1 MDLKLLVALGGIIIA
16 AMSVELNDAVTSA
29 LLGDI
34 SGGLGFTHDPGTWF
48 GSLYLSAEVF
58 GMSISPWFLLTLSI
72 RRWGLFV
79 IALTCASTVA
89 IPSTSNLTVLYG
101 LRILQGM
108 SEGLTI
114 PLVFTIALRAL
125 GPPIRLYGLA
135 AYSLTATVFPSLAFA
150 FAALWAGAGDGVL
163 GWQFAFWQAIP
174 IDAVAAALLWYGM
187 PQDEPHYERFRIIDW
202 RGMLLS
208 LVGFGA
214 FSTMLQQGD
223 RLDWFNSD
231 LICILAVVSVA
242 AIPLFVWNEWFHE
255 APLMRIQ
262 LLRRRN
268 FAYGL
273 VALFTFILVSGAGS
287 TLPTTYLQ
295 EVQGFRPLQSF
306 TLTGLI
312 ALTQILFLPLVA
324 ALLNLERVDARVVHF
339 LGLGLVLG
347 ACIGD
352 SLLTSVWMRGEF
364 TLWQLVISAGEAM
377 VVMSLLLLATNTVKP
392 PEGPYAS
399 ALVNTPRAIGEA
411 ASVWL
416 LQLIERWRG
425 GLHSSRLTD
434 QAGQERYTAVQ
445 ANGTLPNDPTALL
458 PNGMPRPGV
467 GLGALDETIRQQ
479 GTVLTLSDAFLVMAA
494 ITAALMVVMLLLPV
508 RTYPPRIALQQQ

>member
-1 MDLKLLVALGGIIIA
+1 MDAKLLVALGGIIIA

-48 GSLYLSAEVF
+48 SSLYLSAEVF
-58 GMSISPWFLLTLSI
+58 GMSISPWFLLTLSL
-72 RRWGLFV
+72 RRWALFV
-79 IALTCASTVA
+79 IALGCASTVA
-89 IPSTSNLTVLYG
+89 IPSTSNLAVLYG
-101 LRILQGM
+101 LRILQGL

-135 AYSLTATVFPSLAFA
+135 AYSLTATVFPSLALA
-150 FAALWAGAGDGVL
+150 FAALWEGSGDGGL
-163 GWQFAFWQAIP
+163 GWQFAFWEAIP
-174 IDAVAAALLWYGM
+174 IDAIAAALLWWGM
-187 PQDEPHYERFRIIDW
+187 PQDPPQYARFRIIDW
-202 RGMLLS
+202 RGMMLS

-214 FSTMLQQGD
+214 LTTMLQQGD

-231 LICILAVVSVA
+231 LICILAAVSIA
-242 AIPLFVWNEWFHE
+242 TIPLFVWNEWCHE

-262 LLRRRN
+262 LLGRRN

-273 VALFTFILVSGAGS
+273 IALFTFILVTGAGS
-287 TLPTTYLQ
+287 TLPTEYLGQ
-295 EVQGFRPLQSF
+295 VQAFRPLQTF
-306 TLTGLI
+306 GLTGVI
-312 ALTQILFLPLVA
+312 ALTQLFFLPLVA
-324 ALLNLERVDARVVHF
+324 VLLNFEHVDARVVHVI
-339 LGLGLVLG
+339 GLGLIVG

-352 SLLTSVWMRGEF
+352 SLLTSVWMGGQF
-364 TLWQLVISAGEAM
+364 FLWQLMISAGEAM
-377 VVMSLLLLATNTVKP
+377 VVMSLLMLATNTVKP
-392 PEGPYAS
+392 REGPYAS

-411 ASVWL
+411 TSVWL
-416 LQLIERWRG
+416 VQLIQRWRG

-434 QAGQERYTAVQ
+434 QAGQESTSVLHAQ
-445 ANGTLPNDPTALL
+445 ATLPSGL
-458 PNGMPRPGV
+458 PRPGA
-467 GLGALDETIRQQ
+467 GLAALDETIRAQ

-494 ITAALMVVMLLLPV
+494 ITAALMVVLLVLPV

>member
-1 MDLKLLVALGGIIIA
+1 MDLKLLIALGGMIIA
-16 AMSVELNDAVTSA
+16 ALSVEMNDFITSA
-29 LLGDI
+29 LLGDV

-48 GSLYLSAEVF
+48 SSLYLSAEVF
-58 GMSISPWFLLTLSI
+58 GMSVSPWFLLTLSM

-79 IALTCASTVA
+79 ITLACLSTVT
-89 IPSTSNLTVLYG
+89 IPSTTNLTVIYG
-101 LRILQGM
+101 LRTLQGL

-135 AYSLTATVFPSLAFA
+135 AYSLTATVFPTLAA
-150 FAALWAGAGDGVL
+150 ALAALWGGAGDGVL

-174 IDAVAAALLWYGM
+174 IDAIAAALFWWGM
-187 PQDEPHYERFRIIDW
+187 PQDPPQYGRFRIIDW

-214 FSTMLQQGD
+214 LTTTLQQGD

-242 AIPLFVWNEWFHE
+242 TIPLFVWNEWCHKE
-255 APLMRIQ
+255 PLMRLQ

-268 FAYGL
+268 FAYGT
-273 VALFTFILVSGAGS
+273 VALFTFILVTAAGS
-287 TLPTTYLQ
+287 TLPTDYLQ
-295 EVQGFRPLQSF
+295 QVQNFRPLQSSV
-306 TLTGLI
+306 LTSLI
-312 ALTQILFLPLVA
+312 ALTQLAFLPLVA
-324 ALLNLERVDARVVHF
+324 LLLNFERVDARVIQF

-352 SLLTSVWMRGEF
+352 SLLTSAWMSGEF
-364 TLWQLVISAGEAM
+364 LLWQLVISAGEAM

-392 PEGPYAS
+392 LEGPYAS
-399 ALVNTPRAIGEA
+399 ALVNTPRAIGQA
-411 ASVWL
+411 TSVWL
-416 LQLIERWRG
+416 VQLIQRWRG
-425 GLHSSRLTD
+425 GLHASRLTD
-434 QAGQERYTAVQ
+434 QAGQERYTVIQ
-445 ANGTLPNDPTALL
+445 RHGIVSNGLPRSGA
-458 PNGMPRPGV
+458 

-479 GTVLTLSDAFLVMAA
+479 GTVLTLSDAFLIMAV
-494 ITAALMVVMLLLPV
+494 IIVALMMVMLILPV